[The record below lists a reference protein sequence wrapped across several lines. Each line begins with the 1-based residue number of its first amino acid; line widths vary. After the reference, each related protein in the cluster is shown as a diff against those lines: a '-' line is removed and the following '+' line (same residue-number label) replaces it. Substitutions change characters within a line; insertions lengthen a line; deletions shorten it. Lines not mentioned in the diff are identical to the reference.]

1 MSDSAAAARELKRN
15 VKRRGRARGKGRAS
29 RKDAVLHLRI
39 EAEIMERIK
48 TQATSKGVSISD
60 LVRWHLAE
68 HFGSSDSSESGTE
81 PGAGFLEDAFD
92 FIKDLAQV
100 FDVEVECWFQA
111 ELSFPGGTFMT
122 ETGWLPLVTVLDG
135 G

>member
-1 MSDSAAAARELKRN
+1 MPAPSLLAAWTL
-15 VKRRGRARGKGRAS
+15 GS
-29 RKDAVLHLRI
+29 FDAVGCVVAPAACVRI
-39 EAEIMERIK
+39 PEVDPA
-48 TQATSKGVSISD
+48 
-60 LVRWHLAE
+60 
-68 HFGSSDSSESGTE
+68 
-81 PGAGFLEDAFD
+81 GAGFLEDAFD